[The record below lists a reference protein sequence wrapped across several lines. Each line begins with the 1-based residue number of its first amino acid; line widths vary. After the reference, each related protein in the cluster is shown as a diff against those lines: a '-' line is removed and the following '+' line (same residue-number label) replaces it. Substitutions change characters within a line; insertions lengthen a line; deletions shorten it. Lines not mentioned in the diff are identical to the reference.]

1 MEIIGFLLA
10 VLMGLTLG
18 LLGGG
23 GSILTVPILVY
34 VLGIN
39 PVLAT
44 AYSLFVVGTTSIIG
58 AIRKGMEGF
67 VHWRTAVIF
76 SIPSLIAV
84 FLTRY
89 FLVPAIPE
97 NIFSIGGLM
106 ITKNIMIMIFFA
118 LVMLVASWSMLKT
131 SKKGPEPGA
140 ASFLI
145 PKIIAEGLIV
155 GVITGLVGAG
165 GGFLIVPALVILLG
179 MPMKQAVGTSLVI
192 ISIKS
197 LVGFLGDIGSGQEI
211 EWNFILTFTAFSMA
225 GMFIGLYLNRFISST
240 ILKKVF
246 GWFIVIMAIF
256 ILLKELSG
264 R

>member
-1 MEIIGFLLA
+1 MEILGFLLA
-10 VLMGLTLG
+10 VFMGLTLG

-44 AYSLFVVGTTSIIG
+44 AYSLFVVGTTSVIG
-58 AIRKGMEGF
+58 SIKKSKQGLVKWKIAI
-67 VHWRTAVIF
+67 IF

-89 FLVPAIPE
+89 YLIPSIPE
-97 NIFSIGGLM
+97 HIMSLGDLE
-106 ITKNIMIMIFFA
+106 ITKNIVIMVFFA
-118 LVMLVASWSMLKT
+118 LVMLVASWSMLRGTKND
-131 SKKGPEPGA
+131 SEP
-140 ASFLI
+140 SSTTFRI

-155 GVITGLVGAG
+155 GVVTGLVGAG
-165 GGFLIVPALVILLG
+165 GGFLIVPALVILLR

-192 ISIKS
+192 ISAKS
-197 LVGFLGDIGSGQEI
+197 LIGFLGDIGSGQEI
-211 EWNFILTFTAFSMA
+211 DWTFLLTFTAFSMA
-225 GMFIGLYLNRFISST
+225 GMFIGLYLNRFISGGK
-240 ILKKVF
+240 LKKTF

-256 ILLKELSG
+256 ILFRELWG
-264 R
+264 A